1 MKKFGKVESGE
12 EGSRPL
18 KKTFIQSSEKLGKWW
33 KVGSSLVIS

>member
-1 MKKFGKVESGE
+1 MRKSGKVESGE

-18 KKTFIQSSEKLGKWW
+18 KFWCSEKVGKWW